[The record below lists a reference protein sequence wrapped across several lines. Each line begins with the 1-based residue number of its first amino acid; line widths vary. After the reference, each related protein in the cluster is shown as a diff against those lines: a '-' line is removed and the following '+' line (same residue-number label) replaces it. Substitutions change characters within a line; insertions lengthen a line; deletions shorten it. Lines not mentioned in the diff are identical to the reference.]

1 MIRKVF
7 QLAVVVLL
15 GVGSALVPAAAAQA
29 AGARLSAVH
38 LATSPAGAR
47 VTLDLSRVTGEKF
60 FTLHHPF
67 RAVIDLPQTRVRR
80 GLRLPGARGL
90 VADIRVGP
98 RPHGTLRVV
107 LVLDAATRVHAD
119 WAYSRARGPQLILTL
134 GNALTAG
141 AAAAAAPAAMAPA
154 DVATA
159 AVSDGIPTP
168 IHAKHAPVDSGRDII
183 VAIDPGHGGQDPGA
197 IGPHGTEEKNV
208 TLAIGRLLAQRI
220 DEQRGMHAVLTR
232 NSDIFIP
239 LRERM
244 VIARRAKADLFVS
257 IHADCVTDR
266 QISGASVYILSLRGA
281 SSEAAR
287 WLAERENDADVKGGV
302 ALDDKSSTLAS
313 VLLNLSQSATIS
325 ESMTAAR
332 QVLASLDG
340 SVPVR
345 KSDVQQAAFVVL
357 KSPDIP
363 SMLVE
368 TDYIS
373 DPAEE
378 RKLRSPTRQAK
389 IADAIFHGIRGY
401 FRQHPPPGTLFAE
414 EQKPLSHLVA
424 GN

>member
-1 MIRKVF
+1 MIKKVF
-7 QLAVVVLL
+7 QLGAIFLL
-15 GVGSALVPAAAAQA
+15 GVGSAVVPAAAARA

-38 LATSPAGAR
+38 LAASSAGAR
-47 VTLDLSRVTGEKF
+47 VTLDLSRVTGEKL

-67 RAVIDLPQTRVRR
+67 RAVIDLPRTRARP
-80 GLRLPGARGL
+80 GLRLPRAAGPIAG
-90 VADIRVGP
+90 IRVGR
-98 RPHGTLRVV
+98 RPHGSLRVV
-107 LVLDAATRVHAD
+107 LELRDAAGMHAD

-134 GNALTAG
+134 GD
-141 AAAAAAPAAMAPA
+141 APAA
-154 DVATA
+154 VAASA
-159 AVSDGIPTP
+159 ARDAVPTP
-168 IHAKHAPVDSGRDII
+168 IHALHAPVDTGRDII
-183 VAIDPGHGGQDPGA
+183 VAVDAGHGGQDPGA
-197 IGPHGTEEKNV
+197 IGLRGTEEKNV
-208 TLAIGRLLAQRI
+208 TLAIARLLAQRI
-220 DEQRGMHAVLTR
+220 DEQRGMRAILTR

-266 QISGASVYILSLRGA
+266 QIAGASVYILSLRGA

-287 WLAERENDADVKGGV
+287 WLAERENDADLKGGV
-302 ALDDKSSTLAS
+302 QLDDKSSTLAS

-332 QVLASLDG
+332 QVLAALDH

-378 RKLRSPTRQAK
+378 HRLRSPAHQAK
-389 IADAIFHGIRGY
+389 IAAAVFRGIRGY
-401 FRQHPPPGTLFAE
+401 FRQHPPAGTLFAE
-414 EQKPLSHLVA
+414 EQRPLDGLVA